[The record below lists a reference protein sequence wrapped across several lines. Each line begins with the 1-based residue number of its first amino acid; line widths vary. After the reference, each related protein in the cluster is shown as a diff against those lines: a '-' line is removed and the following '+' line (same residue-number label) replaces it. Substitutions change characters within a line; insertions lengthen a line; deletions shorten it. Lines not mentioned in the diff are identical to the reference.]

1 MSEDLLKLR
10 DEIDRIDSNIAD
22 LFIKRFG
29 IVRQMGE
36 YKKNNGIKI
45 IDKIREKEIMNNIS
59 QNFGLDKRFVKRI
72 YSLIF
77 KESRRLE
84 K

>member
-59 QNFGLDKRFVKRI
+59 QNFGLDKTLHRPGAVIDIVTLFGQFR
-72 YSLIF
+72 
-77 KESRRLE
+77 
-84 K
+84 